1 MIVNVADMYTSPT
14 QEKQTTTMDFVFHF
28 NCSSAFV
35 QFFCK
40 ILFVFNCILLTEFLY
55 DVLSNNSTLALR
67 GRKKEWFTFIVI
79 EYYDNTTNRNKN

>member
-1 MIVNVADMYTSPT
+1 
-14 QEKQTTTMDFVFHF
+14 MDFVFHF

-55 DVLSNNSTLALR
+55 DVLSNNSTQALR
-67 GRKKEWFTFIVI
+67 GRKKEWFTFIDI
-79 EYYDNTTNRNKN
+79 EYYDNKTNRNKIDGIIKVKLSYNNNTLFI